1 MVEVLE
7 NLNKEEKLVF
17 RLRKLF
23 ESYGYEKI
31 AVNLLEEY
39 ESYYLHGELFKV
51 DSLLK
56 VIDPNGKLFVLR
68 PDMTMPIAKKFA
80 KEKKDYL
87 FNNKVY
93 YSDDV
98 FRIKEGNIGSIL
110 KEKQVGIEL
119 LGEKNLYSDYEVLKL
134 AVEALRIISPKY
146 HIDLSH
152 VKFLEV
158 IFEKINFN
166 YDEKEEIFEHIQNR
180 AESEIRKILENKE
193 IEEKIKEILIDIPSL
208 YGPFEE
214 VIEKVKNYGISEFEE
229 IIDELEELRK
239 ILPKV
244 NIELDLSMVNN
255 INYYTGIIFKG
266 YLEGLS
272 QVALQGG
279 RYDTL
284 AKNFGRDFDAVGFG
298 INLDEIFSKLVKDEV
313 TTKGSLVLIKD
324 YEGIDEI
331 LDDLR
336 ADGKRIKVERY
347 TEEIGK
353 KIDEL
358 KDYFDRVYVVE
369 GRRGGEL

>member
-23 ESYGYEKI
+23 ESYGYEKV

-56 VIDPNGKLFVLR
+56 VIDPSGKLFVLR

-80 KEKKDYL
+80 REKKEYP

-98 FRIKEGNIGSIL
+98 FRIKEGSIGSIL

-119 LGEKNLYSDYEVLKL
+119 LGEKNLYSDYEAIKL
-134 AVEALRIISPKY
+134 AVEALKIISPKY
-146 HIDLSH
+146 HIDFSH
-152 VKFLEV
+152 VKFLEI
-158 IFEKINFN
+158 IFEKSGFN

-180 AESEIRKILENKE
+180 AQSELKKILRNKK
-193 IEEKIKEILIDIPSL
+193 IEKKIKDILIDIPNL
-208 YGPFEE
+208 YGTFED
-214 VIEKVKNYGISEFEE
+214 VIKKVKSYGIDEFKE
-229 IIDELEELRK
+229 IIEELEELRRV
-239 ILPKV
+239 LPKV
-244 NIELDLSMVNN
+244 NIELDISMVNN

-298 INLDEIFSKLVKDEV
+298 INLDEIFSKLVKDEMS
-313 TTKGSLVLIKD
+313 TKGYLVLIKD

-331 LDDLR
+331 LSKLR
-336 ADGKRIKVERY
+336 VDGKRIKVEKY
-347 TEEIGK
+347 TEEIRVK
-353 KIDEL
+353 MKEL
-358 KDYFDRVYVVE
+358 KSYFDKVYVIE
-369 GRRGGEL
+369 GRRVGEL

>member
-23 ESYGYEKI
+23 ESYGYEKV

-56 VIDPNGKLFVLR
+56 VIDPSGKLFVLR

-80 KEKKDYL
+80 REKKEYP

-98 FRIKEGNIGSIL
+98 FRIKEGSIGSIL

-119 LGEKNLYSDYEVLKL
+119 LGEKNLYSDYEAIKL
-134 AVEALRIISPKY
+134 AVEALKIISPKY
-146 HIDLSH
+146 HIDFSH
-152 VKFLEV
+152 VKFLEI
-158 IFEKINFN
+158 IFEKSGFN

-180 AESEIRKILENKE
+180 AQSELKKILRNKK
-193 IEEKIKEILIDIPSL
+193 IEKKIKDILIDIPNL
-208 YGPFEE
+208 YGTFED
-214 VIEKVKNYGISEFEE
+214 VIKKVKSYGIGEFKE
-229 IIDELEELRK
+229 IIEELEELRRV
-239 ILPKV
+239 LPKV
-244 NIELDLSMVNN
+244 NIELDISMVNN

-298 INLDEIFSKLVKDEV
+298 INLDEIFSKLVKDEMS
-313 TTKGSLVLIKD
+313 TKGYLVLIKD

-331 LDDLR
+331 LSKLR
-336 ADGKRIKVERY
+336 VDGKRIKVEKY
-347 TEEIGK
+347 TEEIRVK
-353 KIDEL
+353 MKEL
-358 KDYFDRVYVVE
+358 KSYFDKVYVIE
-369 GRRGGEL
+369 GRRVGEL

>member
-23 ESYGYEKI
+23 ESYGYEKV

-56 VIDPNGKLFVLR
+56 VIDPSGKLFVLR

-80 KEKKDYL
+80 REKKEYP

-98 FRIKEGNIGSIL
+98 FRIKEGSIGSIL

-119 LGEKNLYSDYEVLKL
+119 LGEKNLYSDYEVIKL
-134 AVEALRIISPKY
+134 AVEALKIISPKY
-146 HIDLSH
+146 HIDFSH
-152 VKFLEV
+152 VKFLEI
-158 IFEKINFN
+158 IFEKSGFN

-180 AESEIRKILENKE
+180 AQSELKKILRNKK
-193 IEEKIKEILIDIPSL
+193 IEKKIKDILIDIPNL
-208 YGPFEE
+208 YGTFED
-214 VIEKVKNYGISEFEE
+214 VIKKVKSYGIGEFKE
-229 IIDELEELRK
+229 IIEELEELRRV
-239 ILPKV
+239 LPKV
-244 NIELDLSMVNN
+244 NIELDISMVNN

-298 INLDEIFSKLVKDEV
+298 INLDEIFSKLVKDEMS
-313 TTKGSLVLIKD
+313 TKGYLVLIKD

-331 LDDLR
+331 LSKLR
-336 ADGKRIKVERY
+336 VDGKRIKVEKY
-347 TEEIGK
+347 TEEIRVK
-353 KIDEL
+353 MKEL
-358 KDYFDRVYVVE
+358 KSYFDKVYVIE
-369 GRRGGEL
+369 GRRVGEL

>member
-23 ESYGYEKI
+23 ESYGYEKV

-56 VIDPNGKLFVLR
+56 VIDPSGKLFVLR

-80 KEKKDYL
+80 REKKEYP

-98 FRIKEGNIGSIL
+98 FRIKEGSIGSIL

-119 LGEKNLYSDYEVLKL
+119 LGEKNLYSDYEAIKL
-134 AVEALRIISPKY
+134 AVEALKIISPKY
-146 HIDLSH
+146 HIDFSH
-152 VKFLEV
+152 VKFLEI
-158 IFEKINFN
+158 IFEKSGFN

-180 AESEIRKILENKE
+180 AQSELKKILRNKK
-193 IEEKIKEILIDIPSL
+193 IEKKIKDILIDIPNL
-208 YGPFEE
+208 YGTFED
-214 VIEKVKNYGISEFEE
+214 VIKKVKSYGIGEFKE
-229 IIDELEELRK
+229 IIEELEELRRV
-239 ILPKV
+239 LPKV
-244 NIELDLSMVNN
+244 NIELDISMVNN

-298 INLDEIFSKLVKDEV
+298 INLDEIFSKLVKDEMS
-313 TTKGSLVLIKD
+313 TKGYLVLIKD

-331 LDDLR
+331 LSKLR
-336 ADGKRIKVERY
+336 VDGKRIKVEKY
-347 TEEIGK
+347 TEEIRMK
-353 KIDEL
+353 MKEL
-358 KDYFDRVYVVE
+358 KSYFDKVYVIE
-369 GRRGGEL
+369 GRRVGEL